1 MEVSTTTEQQ
11 RSPRPHWSAATRQR
25 LEQELNA
32 LRAQRRQLDDAAT
45 ATDAVDDRGDAA
57 QRLEW
62 ADERSLL
69 DNRISEII
77 DLLHGR
83 MTPLPATALADGT
96 EVTVRFSDGSV
107 EAMTVVAIPE
117 ETSGSTETL
126 TWDSPLAR
134 ALVGAR
140 PGDMITYT
148 GPDGEST
155 AEVLAIQAPDTSETT

>member
-1 MEVSTTTEQQ
+1 VCTTNEQQ
-11 RSPRPHWSAATRQR
+11 RSPEPHLSAATRQR
-25 LEQELNA
+25 LEQELGA

-69 DNRISEII
+69 DNRISEIT

-83 MTPLPATALADGT
+83 VDPSPTPALADGT
-96 EVTVRFSDGSV
+96 KVTVRFSDGSV

-117 ETSGSTETL
+117 ETLDSTEAL

-140 PGDMITYT
+140 PGDIITYT
-148 GPDGEST
+148 GPDGKST
-155 AEVLAIQAPDTSETT
+155 AEVLAIRAPDTSEAT

>member
-1 MEVSTTTEQQ
+1 L
-11 RSPRPHWSAATRQR
+11 SATTRQR
-25 LEQELNA
+25 LEQELDA

-62 ADERSLL
+62 AGERSLL

-83 MTPLPATALADGT
+83 VPPSSVPALADGT
-96 EVTVRFSDGSV
+96 EVTVRFSDGSI
-107 EAMTVVAIPE
+107 ETMTVVAIPE
-117 ETSGSTETL
+117 EILGSREIL

-140 PGDMITYT
+140 PGDMITYAS
-148 GPDGEST
+148 PEGESIV
-155 AEVLAIQAPDTSETT
+155 EVLAIQAPDTSETT